1 MISIV
6 FHLDVTSYPHHKM
19 WGGGAIMDSLCCVL
33 PWVCAS
39 PLMCPLYKSYTNWR
53 IFFKLG
59 WNVHLNKGMCKTMLP
74 MCRLKVKV
82 TIEGQIS
89 NNQMLDIMLCPL
101 CKSLSN
107 LVNMLV
113 GITSRPSCITS
124 QIPPGTPEL
133 WPANCPKLGFT
144 LYKSKSCHPVF
155 IKLGEY
161 VGGHNIST
169 KFYNQPSPPDTP
181 ELWPLN
187 CPK

>member
-113 GITSRPSCITS
+113 GIIYRPNSITS
-124 QIPPGTPEL
+124 QVPQTLLNYGPWIVQ
-133 WPANCPKLGFT
+133 NKGFRC
-144 LYKSKSCHPVF
+144 LSQRVF
-155 IKLGEY
+155 IPSLSNLVNML
-161 VGGHNIST
+161 VGIIS
-169 KFYNQPSPPDTP
+169 
-181 ELWPLN
+181 
-187 CPK
+187 